1 MRVEIDNKYTIIFE
15 QEPFRFEALR
25 GGKSWRDLTGDKLIL
40 AMAQRIEEL
49 EKQLLERDRD
59 IYHLDKA
66 LYKAKEGDYPTVG
79 KVITYPEDDGEHG
92 DAG

>member
-1 MRVEIDNKYTIIFE
+1 MRVEIDNKYTIIFD

-49 EKQLLERDRD
+49 EKQLYLAPRD
-59 IYHLDKA
+59 I
-66 LYKAKEGDYPTVG
+66 G